1 MTKKAVTSPTMPR
14 KKKGLSS
21 QKSIIIFEDH
31 PVRRVWIEKD
41 QKWYFAIPD
50 VVQVLTDSSNPS
62 GYVKDMRRRDPELS
76 KGWGQIA
83 TPLAIGTKGGRQK
96 VNCADVQGV
105 LRIIQSIPS
114 RKAEPFKRWLAKV
127 GYERLQETV
136 DPELAIIRA
145 RKNWQMMGRP
155 EKWIEGRM
163 RGQEVRNKLTDYWS
177 GHGVTEGIEYAKLTN
192 VIHQEWSGITVG
204 QHKTIKGLKRENL
217 RDNMTE
223 AELIFTALAEL
234 STTQIAKAEEA
245 EGYERN
251 EVAAKKG
258 GSIARSAR
266 VQLEEQT
273 GQRVVS
279 VESFL
284 PEDEQRKRKRLT

>member
-1 MTKKAVTSPTMPR
+1 MCNMPLQKKEP
-14 KKKGLSS
+14 SS
-21 QKSIIIFEDH
+21 SKSIVIFEDH

-41 QKWYFAIPD
+41 EKWYFAVPD
-50 VVQVLTDSSNPS
+50 VVQVLTDSLNPS
-62 GYVKDMRRRDPELS
+62 GYIKDMRRRDAELS

-83 TPLAIGTKGGRQK
+83 TPLSIQTKGGRQK

-114 RKAEPFKRWLAKV
+114 RKAEPFKQWLAKV

-136 DPELAIIRA
+136 DPELAVIRA
-145 RKNWQMMGRP
+145 RKNWQMLGRQ
-155 EKWIEGRM
+155 EKWIEQRM
-163 RGQEVRNKLTDYWS
+163 RGQETRNKLTDYWS
-177 GHGVTEGIEYAKLTN
+177 GHGVKEGIEYAKLTN
-192 VIHQEWSGITVG
+192 VIHAEWSGISVS
-204 QHKTIKGLKRENL
+204 QHKRVKGLKRENL

-234 STTQIAKAEEA
+234 STTQIAKSGNA
-245 EGYERN
+245 EGYEPN

-258 GSIARSAR
+258 GSIARGAR
-266 VQLEEQT
+266 IQLEEQT

-279 VESFL
+279 AENFL
-284 PEDEQRKRKRLT
+284 PESKQKKAILE